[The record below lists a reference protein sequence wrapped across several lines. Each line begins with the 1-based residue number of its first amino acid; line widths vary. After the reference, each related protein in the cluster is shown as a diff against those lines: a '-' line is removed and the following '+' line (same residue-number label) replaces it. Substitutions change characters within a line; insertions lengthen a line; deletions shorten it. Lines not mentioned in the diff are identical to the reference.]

1 MLGSTIPGTESLGQ
15 PRLGSIFDKTGTPA
29 SGYATGGPYH
39 CGDCIHKTK
48 SDEPFCIH
56 PRVVGDHDLQDKLVL
71 IDGRPVVKIDMM
83 HGCCEYV
90 RQTRHEGDEDK
101 NHGSECKG

>member
-1 MLGSTIPGTESLGQ
+1 
-15 PRLGSIFDKTGTPA
+15 
-29 SGYATGGPYH
+29 
-39 CGDCIHKTK
+39 
-48 SDEPFCIH
+48 
-56 PRVVGDHDLQDKLVL
+56 
-71 IDGRPVVKIDMM
+71 VVKIDMM